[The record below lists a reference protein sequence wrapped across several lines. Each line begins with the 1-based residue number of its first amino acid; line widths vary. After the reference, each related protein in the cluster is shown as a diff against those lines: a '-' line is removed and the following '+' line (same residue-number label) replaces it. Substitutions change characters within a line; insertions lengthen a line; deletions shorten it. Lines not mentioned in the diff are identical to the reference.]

1 MLADKGKVP
10 GGLISTEQ
18 LRRLV
23 AEGEVETVT
32 LALPDMYGRLVGKRH
47 QAAHFLDR
55 LVQDG
60 AEACAYLLATDVQMR
75 PLPGYEIASWD
86 TGYGDVRLIPD
97 LRTLRRLPWHRGGAL
112 VLANVQHPD
121 GRPLAVAPRQVLHE
135 QIDRLT
141 DLGLTA
147 KTGLETE
154 FTVYRGNGNQVLGDL
169 EPLWRRN
176 LDYALTPPIWVG
188 EYVREVEDSLSEA
201 GLPLEAVKTEA
212 APGQLEV
219 TFRYGQALTAAD
231 NHVAFKHVIKAIT
244 PWAEATATF
253 MAAPVTGTGNG
264 LHVHL
269 SLWEGNEPAFPA
281 QGAGQS
287 GLSQTGAHAVAGLV
301 EILPQMMPLLLPT
314 TNSYKRLR
322 PESFAPTRMAW
333 GWDNRTC
340 AVRVTGHG
348 PGLHLEIRIPGA
360 DANPYLVLAA
370 VLAACRYGIQHE
382 LLPPLAT
389 TGSAYDAADA
399 PVLPATLDAALHAF
413 QTSTAAL
420 DLLGKEVV
428 AHYATAAQ
436 IECDVAAT
444 RVTDI
449 ERDRAFFDS

>member
-1 MLADKGKVP
+1 MVADKWRAP
-10 GGLISTEQ
+10 GGLLSTDQ
-18 LRRLV
+18 LRALV

-32 LALPDMYGRLVGKRH
+32 LAVPDMYGRLVGKRH
-47 QAAHFLDR
+47 QAADFLDR
-55 LVQDG
+55 LVQGG
-60 AEACAYLLATDVQMR
+60 AEACAYLLATDVEMR
-75 PLPGYEIASWD
+75 PLPGYEVASWD
-86 TGYGDVRLIPD
+86 TGYGDVHLIPD

-112 VLANVQHPD
+112 VLADAQHPD

-135 QIDRLT
+135 QIDQLAG
-141 DLGLTA
+141 LGLTA

-154 FTVYRGNGNQVLGDL
+154 FTVYRGNSDQVLRGL

-176 LDYALTPPIWVG
+176 LDYALAPPIAVG
-188 EYVREVEDSLSEA
+188 VYVREVEDSLSEA

-219 TFRYGQALTAAD
+219 TFQYGQALTAAD
-231 NHVAFKHVIKAIT
+231 NHVVFKHVIKTIT

-269 SLWEGNEPAFPA
+269 SLWQGDEPAFPA
-281 QGAGQS
+281 QGG
-287 GLSQTGAHAVAGLV
+287 GLSGIGAHAVAGLV
-301 EILPQMMPLLLPT
+301 EVLPQVMPLLLPT
-314 TNSYKRLR
+314 ANSYKRLR
-322 PESFAPTRMAW
+322 PESFAPTRVAW

-348 PGLHLEIRIPGA
+348 AGLHLEIRIPGA

-370 VLAACRYGIQHE
+370 VLATCRHGIEKE
-382 LLPPLAT
+382 LQPPPAT
-389 TGSAYDAADA
+389 AGNAYTAADA
-399 PVLPATLDAALHAF
+399 PALPTTLDAALHAF
-413 QTSTAAL
+413 QASTAAL

-449 ERDRAFFDS
+449 ERDRGFFDS

>member
-1 MLADKGKVP
+1 MVADKWKAP
-10 GGLISTEQ
+10 GGLLSTEQ

-32 LALPDMYGRLVGKRH
+32 LAVPDMYGRLVGKRH
-47 QAAHFLDR
+47 QAADFLDR
-55 LVQDG
+55 LVEGG
-60 AEACAYLLATDVQMR
+60 AEACAYLLATDVEMR
-75 PLPGYEIASWD
+75 PLPGYEVASWE
-86 TGYGDVRLIPD
+86 TGYGDVRLVAD
-97 LRTLRRLPWHRGGAL
+97 LRTLRRLPWHRSGAL
-112 VLANVQHPD
+112 VLADVQHTD

-135 QIDRLT
+135 QIDQLAN
-141 DLGLTA
+141 LGLTA
-147 KTGLETE
+147 KAGLETE
-154 FTVYRGNGNQVLGDL
+154 FTVYRGNGDQVLGVL

-176 LDYALTPPIWVG
+176 LDYALAPPIGVG
-188 EYVREVEDSLSEA
+188 RYVREVEDSLSEA

-231 NHVAFKHVIKAIT
+231 NHVVFKHVIKTIT
-244 PWAEATATF
+244 PGAEATATF
-253 MAAPVTGTGNG
+253 MATPVTGTGNG

-269 SLWEGNEPAFPA
+269 SLWQGDEPAFPT
-281 QGAGQS
+281 QGG
-287 GLSQTGAHAVAGLV
+287 GLSGIGAHAVAGLV
-301 EILPQMMPLLLPT
+301 EILPQMMPLLLPM

-322 PESFAPTRMAW
+322 PESFAPTRAAW

-360 DANPYLVLAA
+360 DANPYLVLATL
-370 VLAACRYGIQHE
+370 LAACRHGIQHE
-382 LLPPLAT
+382 LQPPPAT
-389 TGSAYDAADA
+389 TGNAYTAADA
-399 PVLPATLDAALHAF
+399 TLLPTTLDAALHAF
-413 QTSTAAL
+413 QASTFAP

-449 ERDRAFFDS
+449 ERDRGFFDS